1 MSTPVEPPTEQSP
14 LPPPAPPPG
23 RRPWRSRLRS
33 RGVIIGAAV
42 VALLVVGG
50 VTAALLIP
58 DRGRHFGPGFGRME
72 PTGELDA
79 RGEPWGGP
87 SGGPWGGPE
96 GGPWRGEDGFG
107 DHDRGGVRGIGN
119 AAVLT
124 GTVSAVSSGTLVVN
138 VDGGAQRTL
147 RADGDTRVQGVA
159 NSGLGD
165 LQAGERVVVQV
176 QGTGDAATARTVW
189 TPQARVT
196 GTVTALAGDRAT
208 VTSIDGLTVTVDVA
222 TLSQKPVIGDVVVLT
237 GVAADGSTIRADGI
251 RVLPRAS

>member
-1 MSTPVEPPTEQSP
+1 MSTPTEPPTEQSP
-14 LPPPAPPPG
+14 LPPPAPLPG
-23 RRPWRSRLRS
+23 RRPWRSRPRS

-58 DRGRHFGPGFGRME
+58 DRDRHFGPGFGRME
-72 PTGELDA
+72 SIGELDD
-79 RGEPWGGP
+79 R
-87 SGGPWGGPE
+87 GGPWGGPR
-96 GGPWRGEDGFG
+96 GGPEAGPWGGEGAFG
-107 DHDRGGVRGIGN
+107 GHDRGGVRGIGN

-124 GTVSAVSSGTLVVN
+124 GTVTGVSSGTLVVN

-147 RADGDTRVQGVA
+147 RTDGDTRVQGVA

-222 TLSQKPVIGDVVVLT
+222 ALSQRPVFGDVVVLT

>member
-1 MSTPVEPPTEQSP
+1 MSTPTEPPTEQNP
-14 LPPPAPPPG
+14 HPPPAPPPG

-50 VTAALLIP
+50 VAAALLIP
-58 DRGRHFGPGFGRME
+58 DRDRHFGPGFGRME
-72 PTGELDA
+72 STGEIDD
-79 RGEPWGGP
+79 RGAPWGGP
-87 SGGPWGGPE
+87 SGGPWAGPE
-96 GGPWRGEDGFG
+96 GGPWRGEAGFG
-107 DHDRGGVRGIGN
+107 GHDRGGVPGN

-147 RADGDTRVQGVA
+147 RTDGGTRVQGVA

-196 GTVTALAGDRAT
+196 GTITALAGDRAT

-222 TLSQKPVIGDVVVLT
+222 ALSQKPVVGDVVVLT
-237 GVAADGSTIRADGI
+237 GVATDGSTIRADGI

>member
-1 MSTPVEPPTEQSP
+1 MSTPTEPPTEQSP
-14 LPPPAPPPG
+14 LPPPGPPPG
-23 RRPWRSRLRS
+23 RRPWRPRLRS

-58 DRGRHFGPGFGRME
+58 DRDRHFGPGFGRMGSI
-72 PTGELDA
+72 GELDD
-79 RGEPWGGP
+79 RSGPWGGP

-107 DHDRGGVRGIGN
+107 GHDRGGVRGVGD

-147 RADGDTRVQGVA
+147 RTDGDTRVQGVA
-159 NSGLGD
+159 NNGLGD

-208 VTSIDGLTVTVDVA
+208 VTSIDGLTITVDVA
-222 TLSQKPVIGDVVVLT
+222 ALSQKPVLGDFVVLT

>member
-1 MSTPVEPPTEQSP
+1 MSTPTEPPTEQSP

-23 RRPWRSRLRS
+23 RRPWRSRPRS

-58 DRGRHFGPGFGRME
+58 DRDRHFGPGFGRME
-72 PTGELDA
+72 SIGELDD
-79 RGEPWGGP
+79 R
-87 SGGPWGGPE
+87 GGPWGGPR
-96 GGPWRGEDGFG
+96 GGPEAGPWGGEGAFG
-107 DHDRGGVRGIGN
+107 GHDRGGVRGIGN

-124 GTVSAVSSGTLVVN
+124 GTVTGVSSGTLVVN

-147 RADGDTRVQGVA
+147 RTDGDTRVQGVA

-222 TLSQKPVIGDVVVLT
+222 ALSQRPVVGDVVVLT